1 MKVLNIGSLNIDKV
15 YQVPH
20 FVSAGET
27 LSSTDLQIFPGGKG
41 LNQSIA
47 AAKAGL
53 SICHAGKIGPDG
65 AFLSQL
71 LSDSG
76 VDTHLIRTVPGAATG
91 HAVIQIDPSGQNCIL
106 LFGGTNEQITTEDI
120 EHFLEPFG
128 PGDVLLL
135 QNEISHPGEAAR
147 LAVERGLR
155 VVLNP
160 SPISPRLQEI
170 DLDLISLFLLNEVE
184 GAALSGGQTEPEAI
198 LETLCSRYPRAEVVL
213 TLGGQGSLYRGKE
226 QSVACPAFPV
236 GAVDTTA
243 AGDTFTGYFLSAWL
257 EGKTPE
263 EGLLF
268 ASAAAGIAVSRPGAA
283 PSIPE
288 REEVLRFLA
297 RHGRPQ
303 P

>member
-27 LSSTDLQIFPGGKG
+27 LPSTELRIFPGGKG

-65 AFLSQL
+65 TFLSQL
-71 LSDSG
+71 LADSG
-76 VDTHLIRTVPGAATG
+76 VDTRLIRTVPGAATG

-106 LFGGTNEQITTEDI
+106 LFGGTNEQISPEDI
-120 EHFLEPFG
+120 GAFLEPFG

-147 LAVERGLR
+147 LAVERGMR

-160 SPISPRLQEI
+160 SPISPRLREI

-184 GAALSGGQTEPEAI
+184 GAALSGGQTDPAAI

-213 TLGGQGSLYRGKE
+213 TLGGQGALYRGRE

-268 ASAAAGIAVSRPGAA
+268 ASAATGIAVSRPGAA